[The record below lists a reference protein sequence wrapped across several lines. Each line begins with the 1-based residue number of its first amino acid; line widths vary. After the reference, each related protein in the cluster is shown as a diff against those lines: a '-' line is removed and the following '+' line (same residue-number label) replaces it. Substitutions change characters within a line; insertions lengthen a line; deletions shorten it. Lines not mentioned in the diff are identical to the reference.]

1 LASEEI
7 GMSEEEKVERPRS
20 NEGEK
25 TGADEGLF
33 DLLIPPG
40 VPRSII
46 RDIINKF
53 DVQLIER
60 KQRLHFANMDGD
72 EREILAFRGTRGVVE
87 KVQDHMFKELQKFL
101 EEE

>member
-1 LASEEI
+1 MAEDKET
-7 GMSEEEKVERPRS
+7 ETPRGDAAGKP
-20 NEGEK
+20 EGGGE
-25 TGADEGLF
+25 LF

-46 RDIINKF
+46 KDILAKF

-72 EREILAFRGTRGVVE
+72 EREILAFRGTRDVVE
-87 KVQDHMFKELQKFL
+87 KVQDHLFSELQAFIGRQ
-101 EEE
+101 